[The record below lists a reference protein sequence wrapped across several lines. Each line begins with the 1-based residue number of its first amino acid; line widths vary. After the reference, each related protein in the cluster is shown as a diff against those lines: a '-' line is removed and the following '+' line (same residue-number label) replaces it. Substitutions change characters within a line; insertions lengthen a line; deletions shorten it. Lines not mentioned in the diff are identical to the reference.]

1 MANHHLYHGGGRT
14 PQDVLFP
21 QNAAGW
27 AGDVCA
33 DDCPAS
39 IDPGALLTP
48 DLLDAVRTEAAG
60 HKVHVAFGL
69 SRTLDFYPALIDT
82 GYTLRQDC
90 LVPTENTGRL
100 QVALQQY
107 LACHPLAENDV
118 IYPVVIPPDCLLL
131 GVYWK
136 VEVPEEGVSFTL
148 GSVREG
154 VPSTEINGGAVAS
167 GWVEVGNWLPRA
179 DALTLTINTLP
190 AEILTRLR
198 LTVSAVVLR
207 PDTGN

>member
-1 MANHHLYHGGGRT
+1 MAYHHLYHGGGKT

-27 AGDVCA
+27 IRDACA
-33 DDCPAS
+33 EDCPAS
-39 IDPGALLTP
+39 IDPNAALSTE
-48 DLLDAVRTEAAG
+48 LLDAVQTEAAG
-60 HKVHVAFGL
+60 HKIHVAYGL

-100 QVALQQY
+100 QVGLQQY

-118 IYPVVIPPDCLLL
+118 IYPVVLPPDSFVF

-136 VEVPEEGVSFTL
+136 VEMPEEGVTFTL
-148 GSVREG
+148 ASVRESI
-154 VPSTEINGGAVAS
+154 PSTAINAATPAS
-167 GWVEVGNWLPRA
+167 GWIAVNQWNERA
-179 DALTLTINTLP
+179 DALTLTVTALP

-198 LTVSAVVLR
+198 LTISPVILQ

>member
-1 MANHHLYHGGGRT
+1 MAFHHLYLGGGRT

-33 DDCPAS
+33 DDCPTTL
-39 IDPGALLTP
+39 DPNTPLTS
-48 DLLDAVRTEAAG
+48 DILDAVRTEAAG
-60 HKVHVAFGL
+60 HKIHVAYGL

-82 GYTLRQDC
+82 GYVLRQDC

-100 QVALQQY
+100 QVGLQQY
-107 LACHPLAENDV
+107 LACHPLAENDLL
-118 IYPVVIPPDCLLL
+118 YPVVIPPHCFVM

-136 VEVPEEGVSFTL
+136 VDVPEDGVSFSL

-154 VPSTEINGGAVAS
+154 IPSTEINGGLAGS
-167 GWVEVGNWLPRA
+167 GWIAVNHWVDRA
-179 DALTLTINTLP
+179 DAVTLLATALP
-190 AEILTRLR
+190 AEALTRLR
-198 LTVSAVVLR
+198 LTISVVVLH
-207 PDTGN
+207 PETGN

>member
-1 MANHHLYHGGGRT
+1 MAFHHLYLGGGQT

-21 QNAAGW
+21 QNAVGW
-27 AGDVCA
+27 AADVCA
-33 DDCPAS
+33 DGCPVTL
-39 IDPGALLTP
+39 DPNTPLTA
-48 DLLDAVRTEAAG
+48 DILDAVRTEAAG
-60 HKVHVAFGL
+60 HKIHVAYGL

-82 GYTLRQDC
+82 GYTLHQDC

-100 QVALQQY
+100 QVGLQQY
-107 LACHPLAENDV
+107 LACHPLAENDL
-118 IYPVVIPPDCLLL
+118 IYPVVIPPDCFVL

-136 VEVPEEGVSFTL
+136 VEVPEDGVTFSL

-154 VPSTEINGGAVAS
+154 IPSTDINAGVAAS
-167 GWVEVGNWLPRA
+167 GWIAVNHWVDRA
-179 DALTLTINTLP
+179 DAVTLLATALP

-198 LTVSAVVLR
+198 LTISAVVLH

>member
-1 MANHHLYHGGGRT
+1 MAYHHLYHGGGKT

-27 AGDVCA
+27 IRDACA

-39 IDPGALLTP
+39 IDPYAALTTE
-48 DLLDAVRTEAAG
+48 LLDAVQTEAAG
-60 HKVHVAFGL
+60 HKIHVAYGL

-100 QVALQQY
+100 QVGLQQY

-118 IYPVVIPPDCLLL
+118 IYPVVLPPDCFVL

-136 VEVPEEGVSFTL
+136 VEMPEEGVTFTL
-148 GSVREG
+148 ASVREA
-154 VPSTEINGGAVAS
+154 VPSTEINAATPAS
-167 GWVEVGNWLPRA
+167 GWIAVNQWNERA
-179 DALTLTINTLP
+179 DALTLTVTALP

-198 LTVSAVVLR
+198 LTISPVILQ

>member
-1 MANHHLYHGGGRT
+1 MAHHHLYHGGGRT

-21 QNAAGW
+21 QNVAGW
-27 AGDVCA
+27 AGDACA
-33 DDCPAS
+33 DDCPMS
-39 IDPGALLTP
+39 IDPNAPMTTE
-48 DLLDAVRTEAAG
+48 LLDAVRTEAAG
-60 HKVHVAFGL
+60 HKIHVAYGL

-90 LVPTENTGRL
+90 LLPTENTGRL
-100 QVALQQY
+100 QVGLQQY
-107 LACHPLAENDV
+107 LACHPLAENDT
-118 IYPVVIPPDCLLL
+118 IYPVVIPPDCFLL

-136 VEVPEEGVSFTL
+136 VEVPEDGVTFTL

-154 VPSTEINGGAVAS
+154 VPSTEIIGGAAAS
-167 GWVEVGNWLPRA
+167 GWIAVGTWLPRA
-179 DALTLTINTLP
+179 DALALIVNTLP

-198 LTVSAVVLR
+198 LTVSAVVLC

>member
-1 MANHHLYHGGGRT
+1 MAYHHLYHGGGKT

-27 AGDVCA
+27 IRDACA

-39 IDPGALLTP
+39 IDPNAELTTE
-48 DLLDAVRTEAAG
+48 LLDAVQTEAAG
-60 HKVHVAFGL
+60 HKIHVAYGL

-100 QVALQQY
+100 QVGLQQY

-118 IYPVVIPPDCLLL
+118 IYPVVLPPDCYVF
-131 GVYWK
+131 GVYWN
-136 VEVPEEGVSFTL
+136 VEMPEEGVSLTL
-148 GSVREG
+148 ASVREAI
-154 VPSTEINGGAVAS
+154 PSTEINAATPAS
-167 GWVEVGNWLPRA
+167 GWIAVNQWNERA
-179 DALTLTINTLP
+179 DALTLTVTALP

-198 LTVSAVVLR
+198 LTISPVILQ

>member
-1 MANHHLYHGGGRT
+1 MAYHHLYHGGGKT

-27 AGDVCA
+27 IRDACA

-39 IDPGALLTP
+39 IDPNAPLSIE
-48 DLLDAVRTEAAG
+48 LLDAVQTEAAG
-60 HKVHVAFGL
+60 HKIHVAYGL

-100 QVALQQY
+100 QVGLQQY
-107 LACHPLAENDV
+107 LACHPLVENDV
-118 IYPVVIPPDCLLL
+118 IYPVVLPPDCFVF

-136 VEVPEEGVSFTL
+136 VEVPEEGVTFTL
-148 GSVREG
+148 ASVREG
-154 VPSTEINGGAVAS
+154 IPSTAINAATPAS
-167 GWVEVGNWLPRA
+167 GWIAVNQWNERA
-179 DALTLTINTLP
+179 DALTLTVTALP

-198 LTVSAVVLR
+198 LTISPVILQ